1 MKRTLIIE
9 DFGKIKK
16 AEIDISPLTLFVGDN
31 NSGKSYL
38 LSLIWGI
45 YAAEDESDVFRG
57 MLEMLKDD
65 YAETYKQMCDFL
77 INTNEGFDQE
87 IKISSQFFVEFL
99 NKLFKRNKDK
109 FVAGIFNSE
118 QMTIGKLAVVAEPEF
133 EVTIEGQKI
142 EKRVSIFCKEGSLGI
157 SFYGRRVKEELE
169 IMVEIIVRNILLWF
183 LKENVGLYSQ
193 NTVYLPAA
201 RTGFMLAKN
210 VINKVGRQ
218 VAYDVSGFQDREEI
232 QPFTKP
238 IIHFL
243 DMLEGLSLE
252 HKTEY
257 GEIVKWMETSMAHGR
272 IQYGNEMNGQEIRYL
287 PDGSKESLPLRT
299 TSAVVTE
306 LTPLLLLLKY
316 RRSLQAICY
325 EEPEMCLHP
334 RLQQEMGKLLIRLVN
349 HGLYMVATTHSDIL
363 VQHINNMC
371 RVKALGSPKE
381 LLEKLGLS
389 EEDAIDIQDV
399 AIYQFTDLVEY
410 SIVEKLIP
418 EDGEFQV
425 KTFYNALTEI
435 LEHTSEVHDYEGE

>member
-16 AEIDISPLTLFVGDN
+16 AEIDISPLTLLVGDN

-45 YAAEDESDVFRG
+45 YAAESRSVLFSDVAR
-57 MLEMLKDD
+57 MLITD
-65 YAETYKQMCDFL
+65 YLEIHECVYSAVSRVG
-77 INTNEGFDQE
+77 EGDEQE
-87 IKISSQFFVEFL
+87 IKISSRILVEIL
-99 NKLFKRNKDK
+99 NKLLEQNKDK

-118 QMTIGKLAVVAEPEF
+118 QVTIGRLSLFVEQEF
-133 EVTIEGQKI
+133 EVTIAG
-142 EKRVSIFCKEGSLGI
+142 KRTEEGI
-157 SFYGRRVKEELE
+157 SFLCKESSFETIFPE
-169 IMVEIIVRNILLWF
+169 ESRKYKYKYMVRMLFSNILLCF
-183 LKENVGLYSQ
+183 LKGDAAFKSR

-252 HKTEY
+252 HRTEY

-272 IQYGNEMNGQEIRYL
+272 VQYGNEMNGQEIRYL

-399 AIYQFTDLVEY
+399 VIYQFTDLGEY

>member
-9 DFGKIKK
+9 DFGKTKK

-45 YAAEDESDVFRG
+45 YTAEDESDIFRG
-57 MLEMLKDD
+57 LLELLKDD
-65 YAETYKQMCDFL
+65 HAETYEQLCDFVL
-77 INTNEGFDQE
+77 KAEEENGQE
-87 IKISSQFFVEFL
+87 IKISSQLFAELL
-99 NKLFKRNKDK
+99 NELLERNKDK

-118 QMTIGKLAVVAEPEF
+118 QMTIGKLAVVVEPEF

-169 IMVEIIVRNILLWF
+169 IMVEIIVRNILIWF

-243 DMLEGLSLE
+243 DMLEGLSFE

-257 GEIVKWMETSMAHGR
+257 GEIVKWMETSMAHGK

-399 AIYQFTDLVEY
+399 AIYQFTDLGEY

-425 KTFYNALTEI
+425 KTFYDALTEI
-435 LEHTSEVHDYEGE
+435 LEQTSEVEDYEGE